1 MSTVKSGKAFVKFC
15 DTPAR
20 DGLASASFA
29 SRPVVCNSLPF
40 PNKFRKLVPA
50 DIRIVSK
57 ITASGD
63 FSHMVAPSRRR
74 TLTSH
79 CSYLLAAQPFSEG
92 ELVKRL
98 PLLVVTLLA
107 LLVSA
112 SSAQNLTLGFTVSK
126 TGALNVDSLEQ
137 YRGFELWRDQVN
149 AAGGIKAGGK
159 SYKIQFVSYDDESNQ
174 KRVQQLYSRLILQ
187 DKADFL
193 FSPYSSGLTATAAIV
208 TEQYEKIMITTGA
221 AETKA
226 YQGGNHYLFQM
237 FAPGAEYLKGAL
249 DALKSKD
256 PKASVA
262 FVYEDASFSNSVVD
276 PAKAYAQQ
284 IGVSVVFS
292 ERYAPNT
299 TDFSAL
305 IDKVIASK
313 ATVVLGGGHY
323 ADGSTLAKQLYEHKV
338 PLKMITLLVA
348 PDSDKWPE
356 LGDAGVGVSV
366 PSQWEPQVVLKA
378 QYGPSGADFAKWY
391 KAKYNSEPSYESAG
405 GYAAGLVLQRAIE
418 QAGTIDTAKVADAL
432 NKTDITTFYGRTKFS
447 TAAADHGVQVG
458 HMMVI
463 AQWQKDKSGKLVK
476 QVVWPLA
483 LKSANLVYP
492 IH

>member
-1 MSTVKSGKAFVKFC
+1 MK
-15 DTPAR
+15 R
-20 DGLASASFA
+20 L
-29 SRPVVCNSLPF
+29 SLIVAILLTL
-40 PNKFRKLVPA
+40 LV
-50 DIRIVSK
+50 
-57 ITASGD
+57 ASG
-63 FSHMVAPSRRR
+63 F
-74 TLTSH
+74 
-79 CSYLLAAQPFSEG
+79 
-92 ELVKRL
+92 
-98 PLLVVTLLA
+98 
-107 LLVSA
+107 
-112 SSAQNLTLGFTVSK
+112 AQNITVGFTVSK

-149 AAGGIKAGGK
+149 GAGGIKAGGK
-159 SYKIQFVSYDDESNQ
+159 SYKIQFVSYDDESNV
-174 KRVQQLYSRLILQ
+174 KRVQQLYSRMILQ
-187 DKADFL
+187 DNADFL
-193 FSPYSSGLTATAAIV
+193 FSPYSSSLTATAAIV
-208 TEQYEKIMITTGA
+208 TEQDGKIMLTTGA
-221 AETKA
+221 AEGKT
-226 YQGGNHYLFQM
+226 YTLGNHYLFQM
-237 FAPGAEYLKGAL
+237 FAPGSEYLKGAL
-249 DALKSKD
+249 DALKAKD
-256 PKASVA
+256 PKATVA

-276 PAKAYAQQ
+276 PATAYAKQ
-284 IGVSVVFS
+284 IGVNVVFS

-366 PSQWEPQVVLKA
+366 PSQWEPQVTLTA
-378 QYGPSGADFAKWY
+378 QYGPSGTDFAKSY

-418 QAGTIDTAKVADAL
+418 QAGSTDTAKVADVL

-447 TAAADHGVQVG
+447 TDAKDHGLQVG
-458 HMMVI
+458 HAMVL
-463 AQWQKDKSGKLVK
+463 AQWQKDKSGKLTK

-483 LKSANLVYP
+483 AKSASLVYP
-492 IH
+492 IR